1 MRKCMRVYR
10 SPERDFGW
18 KLNLI
23 DNFSVDYAHR
33 FSLDTFVSFEN
44 EERSVFLTLHK
55 SNNNQPQPRNI
66 AILHKN
72 LISNGRKIPCI

>member
-1 MRKCMRVYR
+1 MRKFMKIYR
-10 SPERDFGW
+10 TSERDFGR

-23 DNFSVDYAHR
+23 DNFSVDCIHR

-44 EERSVFLTLHK
+44 KERSVFLIPHK
-55 SNNNQPQPRNI
+55 SNNNQPQPRSM

-72 LISNGRKIPCI
+72 LL